1 MNRKSYLILFFC
13 LTFIQATSA
22 NDDSISCASKTRE
35 LGNLLLVI
43 NSKIRAMPVLAGLYS
58 DLNTVWDK
66 ARAARD
72 SGNFKECIRLNDIGI
87 SSARPYAN

>member
-1 MNRKSYLILFFC
+1 MKFKLNIFLILFC
-13 LTFIQATSA
+13 LYLNAHAIPDEATICS
-22 NDDSISCASKTRE
+22 NKTTE

-66 ARAARD
+66 ARSARE
-72 SGNFKECIRLNDIGI
+72 SGNFKECIRINDIGI
-87 SSARPYAN
+87 STARLYAN

>member
-1 MNRKSYLILFFC
+1 MYLNAHAISDE
-13 LTFIQATSA
+13 ATICS
-22 NDDSISCASKTRE
+22 NKTTE

-72 SGNFKECIRLNDIGI
+72 SGNFKECIRLNDVGI
-87 SSARPYAN
+87 NAARPYAN

>member
-1 MNRKSYLILFFC
+1 MKNKNIFLILSFFV
-13 LTFIQATSA
+13 LTKICFA

-43 NSKIRAMPVLAGLYS
+43 NSKIRAMPVLAGLYN
-58 DLNTVWDK
+58 DLNSVWDK
-66 ARAARD
+66 ARSARD

-87 SSARPYAN
+87 STARPYAN